1 MVLPY
6 ASNAMVDQN
15 GSNQTPKTGDLD
27 DLGERLKAARQK
39 RETPVKTTDDGSLLG
54 QAWRMSTELVVS
66 VIVGLGLGY
75 GIDVI
80 FGTKPWGILLGLC
93 LGFAAGIMTVLKTSA
108 KMDAQNA
115 GVPLGDDM
123 PDDEDE

>member
-1 MVLPY
+1 M
-6 ASNAMVDQN
+6 ANRNGQN
-15 GSNQTPKTGDLD
+15 HSSKPD
-27 DLGERLKAARQK
+27 DLKDLGARLDAAKSKYEVPAEIQ
-39 RETPVKTTDDGSLLG
+39 DDGSLLG

-66 VIVGLGLGY
+66 VMVGLGLGY
-75 GIDVI
+75 GLDILL
-80 FGTKPWGILLGLC
+80 GSKPWGMLLGLC
-93 LGFAAGIMTVLKTSA
+93 FGFAAGIMAVLRTSA

>member
-1 MVLPY
+1 M
-6 ASNAMVDQN
+6 ANQN
-15 GSNQTPKTGDLD
+15 GQNHASKPTDLN
-27 DLGERLKAARQK
+27 DLGARLNAAKAKYEAVP
-39 RETPVKTTDDGSLLG
+39 EVKDDGSMLG

-80 FGTKPWGILLGLC
+80 FGSKPWGILIGLC
-93 LGFAAGIMTVLKTSA
+93 FGFAAGIMTVLRTSA

-115 GVPLGDDM
+115 GIPLGDDM

>member
-1 MVLPY
+1 M
-6 ASNAMVDQN
+6 ANRNGQN
-15 GSNQTPKTGDLD
+15 HSSKPD
-27 DLGERLKAARQK
+27 DLNDLGARLDAARAK
-39 RETPVKTTDDGSLLG
+39 YEVTPEPKDDGSMLG

-75 GIDVI
+75 GIDI
-80 FGTKPWGILLGLC
+80 LFGSKPWGMLIGLC
-93 LGFAAGIMTVLKTSA
+93 FGFAAGIMAVLRTSA

-115 GVPLGDDM
+115 GIPIGNDM

>member
-1 MVLPY
+1 M
-6 ASNAMVDQN
+6 ANRNGQN
-15 GSNQTPKTGDLD
+15 HSSKPNDLN
-27 DLGERLKAARQK
+27 DLGARLDAAK
-39 RETPVKTTDDGSLLG
+39 SKYEITTEPKDDGSLLG

-66 VIVGLGLGY
+66 VVVGLGLGY
-75 GIDVI
+75 GLDVI
-80 FGTKPWGILLGLC
+80 LGSKPWGILIGLC
-93 LGFAAGIMTVLKTSA
+93 FGFAAGIMTVLRTSA

>member
-1 MVLPY
+1 MT
-6 ASNAMVDQN
+6 NRN
-15 GSNQTPKTGDLD
+15 GPHQSSKTSDLD
-27 DLGERLKAARQK
+27 DLGVRVEAAKSKHKAPAQEQK
-39 RETPVKTTDDGSLLG
+39 TDGSMLG

-80 FGTKPWGILLGLC
+80 VGSKPWGMLIGLC
-93 LGFAAGIMTVLKTSA
+93 FGFAAGIMAVLRTSA

-115 GVPLGDDM
+115 GVPLGDDL
-123 PDDEDE
+123 PDDADE

>member
-1 MVLPY
+1 
-6 ASNAMVDQN
+6 MVDRN
-15 GSNQTPKTGDLD
+15 GSNQTSKTGDLD

-39 RETPVKTTDDGSLLG
+39 RETPVETKDDGSLLG

-80 FGTKPWGILLGLC
+80 FGTKPWGILFGLC

-115 GVPLGDDM
+115 GIPLGDDM

>member
-1 MVLPY
+1 MANRNGQNH
-6 ASNAMVDQN
+6 ASK
-15 GSNQTPKTGDLD
+15 PD
-27 DLGERLKAARQK
+27 DLHDLGARLDAAK
-39 RETPVKTTDDGSLLG
+39 SKYEVVPETKDDGSLLG

-66 VIVGLGLGY
+66 VMVGLGLGY

-80 FGTKPWGILLGLC
+80 FGSKPWGLLIGLWF
-93 LGFAAGIMTVLKTSA
+93 GFAAGIMAVIKPSA

-115 GVPLGDDM
+115 GIPLGDDM